1 MSSVRRAPPGAAKG
15 MSRATSASPA
25 SMPRKRSN
33 RTTGADLM
41 RAKRSDGAPRRTS
54 SPRAI
59 RMVLLNRRTTNGS
72 STSGTDASIVET
84 MAMTA
89 VARASGPR
97 PAAARVRTA
106 ATRLPTTSHAE
117 SSGALTPRV
126 SSVRL
131 GAGSTIQDVRNNRT
145 RTAAKR
151 SGDATGGLDL
161 GCRNWSE
168 SILGRSMGQSRE
180 ESCRDPRRACALQS
194 DGSRS
199 RSYHPQRGSRDHV
212 RDRRRFKSPR
222 PGRAWAW
229 RDRERQNR
237 HS

>member
-41 RAKRSDGAPRRTS
+41 RAKRSGGAPRRTS

-161 GCRNWSE
+161 GCRKLARVYPR
-168 SILGRSMGQSRE
+168 SIDGTIARRIMPRSSARLR
-180 ESCRDPRRACALQS
+180 SPVRRVPVPLISSAA
-194 DGSRS
+194 G
-199 RSYHPQRGSRDHV
+199 
-212 RDRRRFKSPR
+212 
-222 PGRAWAW
+222 
-229 RDRERQNR
+229 
-237 HS
+237 